1 MGGEPHALCPEEG
14 GAVILAQG
22 APSDGLP
29 IFGEERDLRE
39 RNMRRGKY
47 SSFEGVST
55 QVPFRGSVVKIL
67 EDLERGIRSGFS
79 YTGARSL
86 KQLQAKAT
94 FVRQTNAG
102 LGESRTHINTRKW

>member
-39 RNMRRGKY
+39 KNMTYEERQTLLFSHCRLI
-47 SSFEGVST
+47 SWL
-55 QVPFRGSVVKIL
+55 RGSSL
-67 EDLERGIRSGFS
+67 GGSQARMREHRG
-79 YTGARSL
+79 SL
-86 KQLQAKAT
+86 
-94 FVRQTNAG
+94 
-102 LGESRTHINTRKW
+102 

>member
-39 RNMRRGKY
+39 KNMRRGK
-47 SSFEGVST
+47 
-55 QVPFRGSVVKIL
+55 
-67 EDLERGIRSGFS
+67 
-79 YTGARSL
+79 
-86 KQLQAKAT
+86 
-94 FVRQTNAG
+94 
-102 LGESRTHINTRKW
+102 NTRLFALPSDKLAEG

>member
-39 RNMRRGKY
+39 KNMRRGKH
-47 SSFEGVST
+47 SSFRTAALLEARRLALPRGV
-55 QVPFRGSVVKIL
+55 
-67 EDLERGIRSGFS
+67 
-79 YTGARSL
+79 
-86 KQLQAKAT
+86 
-94 FVRQTNAG
+94 
-102 LGESRTHINTRKW
+102 